1 MPENIY
7 KICVEKSTKFCGFPI
22 IRQIWKQ
29 WRHKNKTKKFNS
41 KYWYPGKFDVNAFTV
56 SWSSEHNYLVPPIY
70 LIPGVKAHIKR
81 NSCKGVLVL
90 PYWLS
95 AAYWPLIA
103 TSKTNFSSLIT
114 DCRIFWQSSQ
124 CFSLGNNK
132 KSSIGSSKNIRE
144 LSSLTSLVRV
154 SGCLLTVDF
163 EKTFD
168 SLNHKFLIAVLKK
181 IRVWWGFYWLDQN
194 FIKRSRILRN

>member
-1 MPENIY
+1 MRRKVD
-7 KICVEKSTKFCGFPI
+7 KILWIPHNKTNLKTMKT
-22 IRQIWKQ
+22 Q
-29 WRHKNKTKKFNS
+29 NKTKKFNS
-41 KYWYPGKFDVNAFTV
+41 KYWCPGKFDVNAFTV
-56 SWSSEHNYLVPPIY
+56 SWSSENNYLVPPIY

-103 TSKTNFSSLIT
+103 TSKTNFSSLVT